1 MPPSISLE
9 QVTGFGIFMVKAD
22 PEWPGRR
29 DHRSRQ
35 DQPVPLGEG
44 VKASAARGKPSN
56 GGPQALDC
64 SQKLGQDRRTMRLA
78 CAGTGSGQSIST
90 VMEKVRAA
98 RAALPRGS
106 TGWIIPCGTA
116 ALSFASPYGGGFV
129 RMTTLRIGRKA
140 VGGGA

>member
-1 MPPSISLE
+1 
-9 QVTGFGIFMVKAD
+9 
-22 PEWPGRR
+22 
-29 DHRSRQ
+29 
-35 DQPVPLGEG
+35 
-44 VKASAARGKPSN
+44 
-56 GGPQALDC
+56 
-64 SQKLGQDRRTMRLA
+64 MRLA